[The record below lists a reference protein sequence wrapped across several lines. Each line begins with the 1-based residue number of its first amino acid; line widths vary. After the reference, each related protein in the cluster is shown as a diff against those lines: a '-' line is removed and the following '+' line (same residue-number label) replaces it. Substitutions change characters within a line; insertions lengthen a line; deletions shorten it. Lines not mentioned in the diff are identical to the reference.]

1 MFEEER
7 GGGRGSG
14 REKVCQGRERGRGK
28 WYQGRHREG
37 GIGGGRCGREGR
49 KMERIQYQSCCL

>member
-1 MFEEER
+1 M
-7 GGGRGSG
+7 SG
-14 REKVCQGRERGRGK
+14 KGEREREVV
-28 WYQGRHREG
+28 YQGRHREG